1 MTSPL
6 SDDKEDEEGI
16 DEEPLNE
23 EIEADDFGDIAPIE
37 GDPEEP
43 GKTETLSLAPDTFE
57 IDKLIGRG
65 LKLPQVQDD
74 GHW

>member
-1 MTSPL
+1 MTSSLP
-6 SDDKEDEEGI
+6 DDKEYINEES
-16 DEEPLNE
+16 LNE
-23 EIEADDFGDIAPIE
+23 ANEMNSIQESQPIE

-43 GKTETLSLAPDTFE
+43 GKTETLGRAPDNAE

-74 GHW
+74 GQW